1 MAKTKKE
8 LRLEMKN
15 RLNTVSEHDFTYSST
30 KIAETLFLTRIWKES
45 RVIGL
50 TVSRGR
56 EVETRTIIERAWKEG
71 KGVAVPKCF
80 PEDKSMEF
88 YLITSYDQLEEVYFG
103 LQEPITSETNAAHP
117 HEIDLLI
124 VPGVCYTEKG
134 FRIGYGGGYY
144 DRYLTSFTH
153 QTISL
158 LLECQLLP
166 DIPTK
171 TYDIPVQQLITERR
185 MIACHE

>member
-1 MAKTKKE
+1 MDKTKKE

-15 RLNTVSEHDFTYSST
+15 RLNTISEHDFTYSSN
-30 KIAETLFLTRIWKES
+30 KIAQTLFTTRIWKES

-50 TVSRGR
+50 TISRGR
-56 EVETRTIIERAWKEG
+56 EVPTRSVIERAWKEG

-80 PEDKSMEF
+80 PEDMSMEF

-103 LQEPITSETNAAHP
+103 LKEPIIEENSAVQPN
-117 HEIDLLI
+117 EIDLLI
-124 VPGVCYTEKG
+124 VPGVCFTEKG

-144 DRYLTSFTH
+144 DRYLTSFQH

-166 DIPTK
+166 EILTK
-171 TYDIPVQQLITERR
+171 SHDLPVQQLITERR
-185 MIACHE
+185 LIVCYE